1 MKVKPK
7 KFLGQ
12 HFLRDREI
20 ALKIVNSLTFHK
32 GYDKILEV
40 GPGMGILTD
49 FLKELDKPLTLI
61 DIDKESIL
69 FLEKRY
75 SGESIQIM
83 QGDFLKTDLKRISE
97 EPFGIIGNFPYNISS
112 QIFFKVLDY
121 RDHVQELVGMVQKE
135 VGDRISA
142 GPGSKT
148 YGILSVLL
156 TAFYDIDNLFIVEP
170 EVFDPPPKV
179 RSTVIRLK
187 RNEVTKLACDEKSF
201 KRIVKMGFQ
210 NRRKTLRNAL
220 KALNLPENIVRL
232 EVLDKRAEQLSVND
246 YINLTN
252 KIDQEWKN

>member
-1 MKVKPK
+1 MNVKPK
-7 KFLGQ
+7 KHLGQ

-20 ALKIVNSLTFHK
+20 ARKIVNSLTFHK
-32 GYDKILEV
+32 GYNEILEV

-49 FLKELDKPLTLI
+49 FLIKMEHPLTLI
-61 DIDKESIL
+61 DIDKESID
-69 FLEKRY
+69 FLEVRY
-75 SGESIQIM
+75 TGEAIDIIH
-83 QGDFLKTDLKRISE
+83 GDFLNTDLARISR
-97 EPFGIIGNFPYNISS
+97 EPIGIIGNFPYNISS

-121 RDHVQELVGMVQKE
+121 KDTIYEVVGMVQKE
-135 VGDRISA
+135 VGDRIAA

-156 TAFYDIDNLFIVEP
+156 SAYYDIENLFIVEP

-179 RSTVIRLK
+179 RSTLIRMK
-187 RNEVTKLACDEKSF
+187 RNDIDKLDCNEKFF
-201 KRIVKMGFQ
+201 KRIIKLGFQ

-232 EVLDKRAEQLSVND
+232 EILDKRAEQLSVDD
-246 YINLTN
+246 YIKLTN

>member
-12 HFLRDREI
+12 HFLIDREI

-32 GYDKILEV
+32 GYTEILEV

-49 FLKELDKPLTLI
+49 FLKQSGRSLTLL

-69 FLEKRY
+69 FLERRY
-75 SGESIQIM
+75 KGESMKIIR
-83 QGDFLKTDLKRISE
+83 GDFLKTDLTKISE
-97 EPFGIIGNFPYNISS
+97 KPFGIIGNFPYNISS

-121 RDHVQELVGMVQKE
+121 RNHVQEIVGMVQKE
-135 VGDRISA
+135 VGDRIAA

-156 TAFYDIDNLFIVEP
+156 STFYDIENLFTVEP
-170 EVFDPPPKV
+170 YVFDPPPKV
-179 RSTVIRLK
+179 LSTVIRLK
-187 RNEVTKLACDEKSF
+187 RNDVIKLPCDEKSF
-201 KRIVKMGFQ
+201 KRIVKLGFQ

-232 EVLDKRAEQLSVND
+232 EILDKRAEQLSSD
-246 YINLTN
+246 EYINLTN
-252 KIDQEWKN
+252 KINQEWKN